1 MRATARILLK
11 EGWHA
16 LTTNRAAREAGVS
29 IGSLYQ
35 YFPNK
40 ESLVGAL
47 VVDLADQ
54 MGEEILALGPALAHA
69 SVNDAIATIVRAA
82 IDYSRNDAP
91 LHRALLLELPRTG
104 AIEAFERVNRR
115 VVDTLADWIAARR
128 DELDVSDPSLTAH
141 VIVTA
146 LDGLTDHALVF
157 RPELL
162 ESPRF
167 ERELRRMVSGL
178 LGVRSET
185 ERRPRKRR

>member
-1 MRATARILLK
+1 
-11 EGWHA
+11 
-16 LTTNRAAREAGVS
+16 
-29 IGSLYQ
+29 LYQ

-40 ESLVGAL
+40 ESMVRAL
-47 VVDLADQ
+47 VVDLAER
-54 MGEEILALGPALAHA
+54 MGDELLALGAALTHS
-69 SVNDAIATIVRAA
+69 SVEDAVVTIVRGAL
-82 IDYSRNDAP
+82 DYSRNEAP

-115 VVDTLADWIAARR
+115 VVDALADWIAARR

-162 ESPRF
+162 ESARF
-167 ERELRRMVSGL
+167 ERELRRMVAGL
-178 LGVRSET
+178 LGVRSEIG
-185 ERRPRKRR
+185 RRSSKRS